1 MTFDVFGSALA
12 VLVALLG
19 GLAGRHLARGQRMAT
34 WLAAGI
40 GAAAALLVHLLLAA
54 YFGSPFIGLLVL
66 AAFVL
71 LV

>member
-19 GLAGRHLARGQRMAT
+19 GLAGRHLARDRSMAA
-34 WLAAGI
+34 WLAAGL
-40 GAAAALLVHLLLAA
+40 GAAAALLIHLLLAA

-71 LV
+71 FL